1 MEDKILRMI
10 HMIILNEDM
19 AAKNLYDL
27 ALIVNTMTKKI
38 RRTNFMFGAG
48 LATCAYAIYI
58 QKKRIDDLE
67 KKDDPAINISE
78 E

>member
-38 RRTNFMFGAG
+38 RRTNFMFVAG